1 MGSIGV
7 KKETKAAET
16 AVKVVSQT
24 EVDEK
29 KRLAN
34 LKKKEKKKAKKV
46 EEVKEEVQPVEQVLD
61 EAAKK
66 AALAEALKKR

>member
-1 MGSIGV
+1 MSKKEQKRLEDLEFESLMGSIGV

-16 AVKVVSQT
+16 AVKVESQT

-46 EEVKEEVQPVEQVLD
+46 EEVKEHPQPVE
-61 EAAKK
+61 
-66 AALAEALKKR
+66 